1 MQVDCFKKLKISE
14 NWEKSMAVHLQ
25 EKLSKKKRKEM
36 RSRKII
42 CNNVGWIGGQLSHLI
57 CVDQYF

>member
-1 MQVDCFKKLKISE
+1 LFEEVE